1 MVNKTACLNNSVL
14 RSFMVNQ
21 DMYIGSF
28 FNIRKVQSS
37 YIHSNHIAYG
47 TEVETHDIHGVKR
60 KKKNMQ
66 NTRFTVLR
74 RTNKLIYFQN
84 KALN

>member
-1 MVNKTACLNNSVL
+1 
-14 RSFMVNQ
+14 MVNQ

-47 TEVETHDIHGVKR
+47 TEVETHDIHAVKR
-60 KKKNMQ
+60 KKRIYAKY
-66 NTRFTVLR
+66 TFTVLR

-84 KALN
+84 KHIKL